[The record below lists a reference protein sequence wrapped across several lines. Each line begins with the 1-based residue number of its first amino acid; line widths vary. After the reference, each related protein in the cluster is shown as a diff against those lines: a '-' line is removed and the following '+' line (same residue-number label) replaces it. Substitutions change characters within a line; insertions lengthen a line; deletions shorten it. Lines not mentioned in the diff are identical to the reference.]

1 MNEQN
6 CLSEL
11 VLAVEGL
18 RFCVQALNDA
28 YNHPVMHKTISE
40 CLEHVE
46 YSLNEVRE
54 EIQ

>member
-1 MNEQN
+1 MNEQK
-6 CLSEL
+6 CLIEMWSAIED
-11 VLAVEGL
+11 L

-40 CLEHVE
+40 RLGHVE